1 METNND
7 QLLTRAEA
15 AEKLT
20 ISLLTL
26 DKLAK
31 KGLIEK
37 IKLSP
42 QAVRFSEVNLDSY
55 IKSSRVS

>member
-7 QLLTRAEA
+7 KLLTRAEA

-20 ISLLTL
+20 ISLPTL

-42 QAVRFSEVNLDSY
+42 QVVRFSTLNLDSY